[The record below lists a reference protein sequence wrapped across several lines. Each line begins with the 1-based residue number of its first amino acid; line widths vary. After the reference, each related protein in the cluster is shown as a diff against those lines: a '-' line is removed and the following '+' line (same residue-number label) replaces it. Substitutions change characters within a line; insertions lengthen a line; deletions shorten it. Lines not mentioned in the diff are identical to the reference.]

1 MKLQIRKLILWP
13 KNGGKYRELEFKPGK
28 VNIISGSSKAGKSAV
43 IPIIDYCLGSERC
56 AIPVGTIRKTCEWF
70 GILIDTDEGQKLLA
84 RAEPGDQRSTDDMF
98 IVEGQYIEIPEA
110 IDYKNTNRHNVK
122 EVLNRLS
129 GLPNLGFGNDPEEF
143 GFKNRPSF
151 RDLMAFTFQPQNI
164 VANPDVLFYKADS
177 YGNREKLKSI
187 FPFILGAIDSK
198 SLLVVW
204 ELKELRK
211 QLKTLQGELTAIEA
225 VSKQWQ
231 AEANVWFYRSR
242 EYGLVEADAQPHSE
256 WPRLLEQLRGI
267 AYKSS
272 RDAVVTPAAIESSA
286 EILKAL
292 HERETLMG
300 ENIFVAKQKLEDLR
314 EIKAE
319 AKHYSSSL
327 EKIGQRLSLSS
338 WLKELSENN
347 PDTNPLAFPTLS
359 PSTQLAELCNALAEI
374 EQVASSTPKV
384 SASVES
390 EIVRIRN
397 LIRQDSETL
406 AAIRTEIKGIEAR
419 DELAAKHALRMT
431 EIDRFL
437 GSMQQSNKTY
447 TEARTDSTLK
457 ERVKTLENRI
467 KILEPQVSDATVK
480 LKTTH
485 ILEEISK
492 ICALI
497 TPHLDAEWAD
507 AQITLS
513 IPDLAIK
520 VKHDGRDDFLWEVGS
535 GANWLAYHIA
545 MLLALQLYF
554 LKKTDHAVPHLL
566 IFDQPSQVYFPVK
579 SAARKSNGDEDSLE
593 IEPVLDDEDR
603 DAVRKVFSVLA
614 RGVNRAKGRLQI
626 IVLDH
631 AGSEVWDDIEGVSL
645 AEEWRDGEKLVPP
658 RFEA

>member
-43 IPIIDYCLGSERC
+43 IPIIDYCLGSELC
-56 AIPVGTIRKTCEWF
+56 AIPVGTIRKTCKWF

-84 RAEPGDQRSTDDMF
+84 RTEPGNQRSTDDMF
-98 IVEGQYIEIPEA
+98 IIEGESIEIPEA
-110 IDYKNTNRHNVK
+110 IDYKNTNRNIVK
-122 EVLNRLS
+122 DVLNRLS
-129 GLPNLGFGNDPEEF
+129 GLPNIGFGDDPSAF

-187 FPFILGAIDSK
+187 FPFILGAINSK
-198 SLLVVW
+198 TLQVVW

-242 EYGLVEADAQPHSE
+242 EYGLISDDAQPHKE
-256 WPRLLEQLRGI
+256 WALLLEQLREI

-272 RDAVVTPAAIESSA
+272 RDAVVTPAAVESSA
-286 EILKAL
+286 EVLIAL
-292 HERETLMG
+292 RNRETLMG
-300 ENIFVAKQKLEDLR
+300 ENIFVAKLKLEDLK

-319 AKHYSSSL
+319 AVHYSSSL
-327 EKIGQRLSLSS
+327 NKIGQRLSLSK
-338 WLKELSENN
+338 WLKELAEHNAGA
-347 PDTNPLAFPTLS
+347 NPLAFPTLT
-359 PSTQLAELCNALAEI
+359 PSTQLSELCNALEAI

-406 AAIRTEIKGIEAR
+406 AVIRTEIKGIEAR
-419 DELAAKHALRMT
+419 DELNAKHALRMT

-437 GSMQQSNKTY
+437 GSMQQSIKTY
-447 TEARTDSTLK
+447 TEARADSTLT
-457 ERVKTLENRI
+457 ERVKALESRI
-467 KILEPQVSDATVK
+467 KSLEPQVSDAAVK
-480 LKTTH
+480 QKTSN
-485 ILEEISK
+485 ILEEISN

-507 AQITLS
+507 AKITLS

-545 MLLALQLYF
+545 TLLALQLFF
-554 LKKTDHAVPHLL
+554 LKKADHAVPHLL

-579 SAARKSNGDEDSLE
+579 SAVRKGKTEHASEN
-593 IEPVLDDEDR
+593 EPVLDDEDR

-614 RGVNRAKGRLQI
+614 RGVKRAKGRLQI

-631 AGSEVWDDIEGVSL
+631 AGSEVWGGIDGVSL

>member
-43 IPIIDYCLGSERC
+43 IPIIDYCLGSELC
-56 AIPVGTIRKTCEWF
+56 AIPVGTIRKTCKWF

-84 RAEPGDQRSTDDMF
+84 RTEPGNQRSTDDMF
-98 IVEGQYIEIPEA
+98 IIEGESVEIPEA
-110 IDYKNTNRHNVK
+110 IDYKNTNRNNVK
-122 EVLNRLS
+122 DVLNRLS
-129 GLPNLGFGNDPEEF
+129 GLPNIGFGDDPSDF

-187 FPFILGAIDSK
+187 FPFILGAINSK
-198 SLLVVW
+198 TLQIVW

-242 EYGLVEADAQPHSE
+242 EYGLVSDDTQPQKE
-256 WPRLLEQLRGI
+256 WALLLEQLRGI

-272 RDAVVTPAAIESSA
+272 RDAVVTAAAVESSA
-286 EILKAL
+286 KVLISLRN
-292 HERETLMG
+292 RETLIG
-300 ENIFVAKQKLEDLR
+300 ENILVAKLKLEDLK

-319 AKHYSSSL
+319 AVHYSSSL
-327 EKIGQRLSLSS
+327 DKIGQRLSLSK
-338 WLKELSENN
+338 WLKELAEHNAGG
-347 PDTNPLAFPTLS
+347 NPLAFPTLT
-359 PSTQLAELCNALAEI
+359 PSTQLSELCNALEAI

-419 DELAAKHALRMT
+419 DELNSKHALRMT

-437 GSMQQSNKTY
+437 GSMQQSIKTY
-447 TEARTDSTLK
+447 TEARADSTLT
-457 ERVKTLENRI
+457 ERVKALESRI
-467 KILEPQVSDATVK
+467 KHLEPQVSDAAVK
-480 LKTTH
+480 QKTSN
-485 ILEEISK
+485 ILEEISN

-507 AQITLS
+507 AKITLS

-545 MLLALQLYF
+545 TLLALQLFF
-554 LKKTDHAVPHLL
+554 LKKADHAVPHLL

-579 SAARKSNGDEDSLE
+579 SAVRKGTTEHASEN
-593 IEPVLDDEDR
+593 EPVLDDEDR

-614 RGVNRAKGRLQI
+614 RGVRRAKGRLQI

-631 AGSEVWDDIEGVSL
+631 AGSEVWGGIDCVSL
-645 AEEWRDGEKLVPP
+645 AEEWRDGDKLVPP
-658 RFEA
+658 RFEH

>member
-13 KNGGKYRELEFKPGK
+13 KNGGAPRELEFNPGK

-43 IPIIDYCLGSERC
+43 IPIIDYCLGSEHC
-56 AIPVGTIRKTCEWF
+56 AIPVGTIRKTCKWF
-70 GILIDTDEGQKLLA
+70 GILIDTEEGQKLLA
-84 RAEPGDQRSTDDMF
+84 RAEPGNQKSTDDMF
-98 IVEGQYIEIPEA
+98 IIEGQSVEIPEA
-110 IDYKNTNRHNVK
+110 IDCKNTNRENVK
-122 EVLNRLS
+122 DVLNRLS
-129 GLPNLGFGNDPEEF
+129 GLPNLGYGDSPEEF

-151 RDLMAFTFQPQNI
+151 RDLMALCFQPQNI

-211 QLKTLQGELTAIEA
+211 QLKILQTELLAIEA
-225 VSKQWQ
+225 VSKRWQ
-231 AEANVWFYRSR
+231 ADAKVWFYRSR
-242 EYGLVEADAQPHSE
+242 EFGLIEPEAQPHDE
-256 WPRLLEQLRGI
+256 WPLLLDQLQTI
-267 AYKSS
+267 AYKTSA
-272 RDAVVTPAAIESSA
+272 DAVVTPAGIESSA
-286 EILKAL
+286 ASIQAL
-292 HERETLMG
+292 RERETLIS
-300 ENIFVAKQKLEDLR
+300 ENIFTAKQKLEDLK
-314 EIKAE
+314 EIRSE
-319 AKHYSSSL
+319 AAHYSSSL

-338 WLKELSENN
+338 WLKELAENN
-347 PDTNPLAFPTLS
+347 PDQNPLAFPTLS

-374 EQVASSTPKV
+374 EQVASSTPEV

-390 EIVRIRN
+390 EIVRIRT

-406 AAIRTEIKGIEAR
+406 SAIKVEIKGLEAR
-419 DELAAKHALRMT
+419 DELAAKHALRLT

-437 GSMQQSNKTY
+437 GSLHQSIKTY
-447 TEARTDSTLK
+447 IEARTDSALA
-457 ERVKTLENRI
+457 ERVKALEDRI
-467 KILEPQVSDATVK
+467 RTLEPQVSEATVK
-480 LKTTH
+480 LKTAQ
-485 ILEEISK
+485 ILEDISK

-497 TPHLDAEWAD
+497 TPHLDAEWAE
-507 AQITLS
+507 ARITLS

-579 SAARKSNGDEDSLE
+579 TAKRNAHRDEDGVENESA
-593 IEPVLDDEDR
+593 LDDEDR
-603 DAVRKVFSVLA
+603 EAVRKVFSVLA
-614 RGVNRAKGRLQI
+614 RGVSRAKGRLQI

-631 AGSEVWDDIEGVSL
+631 AGSEVWEGIDNVTL
-645 AEEWRDGEKLVPP
+645 AEEWREGEKLVPP
-658 RFEA
+658 RFES

>member
-13 KNGGKYRELEFKPGK
+13 KNGGLPRELEFKPGK

-84 RAEPGDQRSTDDMF
+84 RAEPGDQKSTNDMF
-98 IVEGQYIEIPEA
+98 IIEGQSIEIPNA
-110 IDYKNTNRHNVK
+110 IDAKNTNRDNIK

-129 GLPNLGFGNDPEEF
+129 GLPNLGYGDGQEDL
-143 GFKNRPSF
+143 GFKTRPSF

-211 QLKTLQGELTAIEA
+211 QLKTLQGELVAIEA
-225 VSKQWQ
+225 VSKRWQ
-231 AEANVWFYRSR
+231 SEANVWFYRSR
-242 EYGLVEADAQPHSE
+242 EYGLVAPEAQPHAE
-256 WPRLLEQLRGI
+256 WPLLLEQLRGI
-267 AYKSS
+267 ADKSS
-272 RDAVVTPAAIESSA
+272 TDAVIAPAAVESSA
-286 EILKAL
+286 AAL
-292 HERETLMG
+292 QALRDRETLTS
-300 ENIFVAKQKLEDLR
+300 ENIFIAKQKLEDLR

-319 AKHYSSSL
+319 ASHYSSSL
-327 EKIGQRLSLSS
+327 EKIGERLSLSS
-338 WLKELSENN
+338 WLKELAENN
-347 PDTNPLAFPTLS
+347 HANPLAFPTLS
-359 PSTQLAELCNALAEI
+359 PSTQLADLCNALVQI
-374 EQVASSTPKV
+374 EQLASSTPEV

-406 AAIRTEIKGIEAR
+406 AAIRLEIKGLEAR
-419 DELAAKHALRMT
+419 DELAAKHSLRMT
-431 EIDRFL
+431 EIDRFI
-437 GSMQQSNKTY
+437 GSLHQSIKTY
-447 TEARTDSTLK
+447 TEARSDSTLT
-457 ERVKTLENRI
+457 ERVKNLQDRI
-467 KILEPQVSDATVK
+467 NTLEPQVSDATVK
-480 LKTTH
+480 LKTSQ

-497 TPHLDAEWAD
+497 TPHLDAEWAE
-507 AQITLS
+507 ARITLS

-554 LKKTDHAVPHLL
+554 LKRIDHAVPHLL

-579 SAARKSNGDEDSLE
+579 GASRKAYGEDDGLE
-593 IEPVLDDEDR
+593 SEAVLDDEDR

-631 AGSEVWDDIEGVSL
+631 AGSEVWDGIEGVNL
-645 AEEWRDGEKLVPP
+645 AEEWREGEKLVPP